1 MLPDLSELTGI
12 GLALALGLLIGLQRG
27 WVLRGEK
34 PGSRFAGIR
43 TYGLLGLA
51 GGIAGELQARAAG
64 LALAL
69 VAAAAV
75 LVVLGYWRA
84 TQRNAS
90 ISGTAS
96 LTGLL
101 TMAFGFLAA
110 SGEAVLASVATGV
123 TVLVLSMRGPLHHLL
138 RHIEERE
145 MMAIARFALIGL
157 VILPLLPDTPF
168 GPYGA
173 WRPRQLWL
181 VVVLVSGFSFTGY
194 IAAKWLGP
202 SRGVL
207 ATSAAGAL
215 VSSTAVTAAL
225 AGKLR
230 DDPSTATI
238 ANAGIALAGGIMFL
252 RVTLLTG
259 ALAGFALPELVKLT
273 MPGMVAS
280 LAAGAFLLRHGRT
293 GNLHAPEELN
303 LRNPFDVGPALLLM
317 VLTMALTALARWVLA
332 SYGDAGLATVLAISG
347 TVDVDSA
354 IITMGNLPPGTLTA
368 QTAALVLIL
377 PVTLNTLFKTAT
389 ALGLAGRRAWPGAAA
404 MLGSLVVT
412 AAALPLVL

>member
-69 VAAAAV
+69 VAGAAV

-138 RHIEERE
+138 RHIDERE
-145 MMAIARFALIGL
+145 MMAIARFALIAL

-202 SRGVL
+202 SRGML
-207 ATSAAGAL
+207 ATAAAGAL

-230 DDPSTATI
+230 DDPSAAPI

-252 RVTLLTG
+252 RVTLLTA
-259 ALAGFALPELVKLT
+259 ALAGFALPELIKLT
-273 MPGMVAS
+273 LPGMVAS
-280 LAAGAFLLRHGRT
+280 LAAAAILLRRAG
-293 GNLHAPEELN
+293 GNLRAPDGLK
-303 LRNPFDVGPALLLM
+303 LRNPFDIGPALLLM
-317 VLTMALTALARWVLA
+317 VLTMALTALARWVLD
-332 SYGDAGLATVLAISG
+332 SFGDAGLATVLAISG

-354 IITMGNLPPGTLTA
+354 IITMGNLPAGTLGP

-377 PVTLNTLFKTAT
+377 PVALNTLFKTVT
-389 ALGLAGRRAWPGAAA
+389 ALGLAGRRVWPGAAA
-404 MLGSLVVT
+404 MLASLVAT

>member
-1 MLPDLSELTGI
+1 MLADLSELTGI

-27 WVLRGEK
+27 WVLRGEMA
-34 PGSRFAGIR
+34 GSRFAGIR

-51 GGIAGELQARAAG
+51 GGIAGELQTRAVG
-64 LALAL
+64 LAFAL
-69 VAAAAV
+69 LLGGAT
-75 LVVLGYWRA
+75 LIVLGYWRA
-84 TQRNAS
+84 SQRNAS

-101 TMAFGFLAA
+101 TMAFGFLAG
-110 SGEAVLASVATGV
+110 SQEAVLASVAAGV
-123 TVLVLSMRGPLHHLL
+123 TVLILSMRGPLHHLL
-138 RHIEERE
+138 RHIDEHE
-145 MMAIARFALIGL
+145 MMAIARFALIAL

-194 IAAKWLGP
+194 IAARWLGP

-230 DDPSTATI
+230 DDPGTGAI

-259 ALAGFALPELVKLT
+259 GLAGFALPGLLKLT
-273 MPGMVAS
+273 LPGMVAS
-280 LAAGAFLLRHGRT
+280 LLAAGWLLRRSGASL
-293 GNLHAPEELN
+293 NAPDGLK
-303 LRNPFDVGPALLLM
+303 LRNPFDIGPALLLM
-317 VLTMALTALARWVLA
+317 ILTMALTALAHWVLHR
-332 SYGDAGLATVLAISG
+332 YGDAGLATVLAISG

-354 IITMGNLPPGTLTA
+354 IITMGSLPAGSLDPK
-368 QTAALVLIL
+368 TAALVLIL
-377 PVTLNTLFKTAT
+377 PVVLNTLFKTVT
-389 ALGLAGRRAWPGAAA
+389 ALGLAGRRALPGAIA
-404 MLGSLVVT
+404 MLASLAAT